1 MTVGPDIGT
10 WWLGRVRRTVGKTWR
25 LCRNPVDLM
34 AHTSTIK
41 KGNSSP
47 SIQVMLNWFKSAPG
61 RNKYK
66 YDVTDTQWIDI
77 ESVICIIALS
87 FKSNSN
93 IYTLEEN
100 DRQVLDE
107 FVSKTI

>member
-1 MTVGPDIGT
+1 
-10 WWLGRVRRTVGKTWR
+10 
-25 LCRNPVDLM
+25 
-34 AHTSTIK
+34 
-41 KGNSSP
+41 
-47 SIQVMLNWFKSAPG
+47 MLNWFKSAPG

-107 FVSKTI
+107 FVSKTIWALQVIQVATVLIFIF

>member
-1 MTVGPDIGT
+1 MSYPKNQVVKFDTPKLGLGLFKKNY
-10 WWLGRVRRTVGKTWR
+10 LGRFLELKERAGSSMSTVSR
-25 LCRNPVDLM
+25 LC
-34 AHTSTIK
+34 
-41 KGNSSP
+41 
-47 SIQVMLNWFKSAPG
+47 SAPPLQ